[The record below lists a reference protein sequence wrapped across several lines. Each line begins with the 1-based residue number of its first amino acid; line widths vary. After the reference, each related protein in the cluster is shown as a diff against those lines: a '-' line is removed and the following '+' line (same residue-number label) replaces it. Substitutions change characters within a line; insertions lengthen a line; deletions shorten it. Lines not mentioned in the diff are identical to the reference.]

1 MKRIVIIL
9 FAVLFMSTLPAAQMK
24 DIKEKDMYDIGPV
37 QYQRER
43 FSEEMHISRGG
54 QLYDNWWKT
63 TIETDK
69 PERDHPL
76 WKKQTGNKRSGYAT
90 YRCKECHG
98 WDYRGKDGAYG
109 RGSHYT
115 GFRGVYGAAAGMS
128 VKELEAVLKGSTNR
142 EHDFTKYINEND
154 IADLAIFLKKGVV
167 DISRFINADGT
178 PVNGSFKTGRNIFM
192 DNCMQ
197 TCHGETGRTI
207 NFGSQE
213 KTEFVGTVASGNP
226 WEFIHKVRS
235 GQPGTKMKS
244 ALISKWKDQDI
255 RDLLTFTRTLPVDT
269 KNKDWLSRLRNSLG
283 FDTDHRD
290 SYIPVEYRGYGPLM
304 KRENENLN

>member
-1 MKRIVIIL
+1 MKRIGIIM

-24 DIKEKDMYDIGPV
+24 DMKEKDMHDIGPV
-37 QYQRER
+37 KYQRER
-43 FSEEMHISRGG
+43 FSAEMHISRGG

-63 TIETDK
+63 TLETEK
-69 PERDHPL
+69 PEKDHPL

-115 GFRGVYGAAAGMS
+115 GFKGVYGASVEMT
-128 VKELEAVLKGSTNR
+128 VKELEAVLKGSADR
-142 EHDFTKYINEND
+142 EHDFTEYLSEED
-154 IADLAIFLKKGVV
+154 IEDLALFLKRGVIDV
-167 DISRFINADGT
+167 SGFIEADGI
-178 PVNGSFKTGRNIFM
+178 PVEGNSEKGRNIFR

-197 TCHGETGRTI
+197 TCHGETGRAI
-207 NFGSQE
+207 NFGSKE
-213 KTEFVGTVASGNP
+213 EPEFVGTVASGNP

-235 GQPGTKMKS
+235 GQPGTKMVS
-244 ALISKWKDQDI
+244 SIIGKWKDRDI
-255 RDLLTFTRTLPVDT
+255 RDLLTFAHTLPPDT
-269 KNKDWLSRLRNSLG
+269 KNKDWFSRLKDSLG

-290 SYIPVEYRGYGPLM
+290 SFIPVEYRGYGPLM
-304 KRENENLN
+304 KQENGNPK